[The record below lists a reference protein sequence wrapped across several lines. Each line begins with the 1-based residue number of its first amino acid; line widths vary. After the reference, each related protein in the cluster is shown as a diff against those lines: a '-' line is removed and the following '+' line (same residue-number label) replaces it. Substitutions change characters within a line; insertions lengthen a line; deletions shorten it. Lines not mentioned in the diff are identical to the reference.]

1 MPTDSTVWLCETLN
15 DLLGVKMSGVT
26 LLDERLLKFS
36 VPSKVVQPPASGV
49 GTHAE

>member
-26 LLDERLLKFS
+26 LLDERTRPF
-36 VPSKVVQPPASGV
+36 
-49 GTHAE
+49 